1 MTKIKNFINYLLQFI
16 YKLFARKTKSQETKE
31 IKNTD
36 AYTFIKQPEEKIRT
50 LFIPR
55 NLTPKEYGRQLQ
67 QIGKQKWIKK
77 QSK

>member
-1 MTKIKNFINYLLQFI
+1 MRKINKLIDYLLQFI
-16 YKLFARKTKSQETKE
+16 YKLFARKTKIRETKE
-31 IKNTD
+31 MKNTKT
-36 AYTFIKQPEEKIRT
+36 YTLKKQYQEKTRT

-55 NLTPKEYGRQLQ
+55 NLTPKEYGQQLQ